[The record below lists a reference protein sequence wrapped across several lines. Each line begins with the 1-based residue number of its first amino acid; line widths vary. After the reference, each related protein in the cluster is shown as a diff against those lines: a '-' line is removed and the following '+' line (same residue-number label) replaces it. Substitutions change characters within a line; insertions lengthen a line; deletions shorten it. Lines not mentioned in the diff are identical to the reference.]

1 MATISEISPQ
11 VFFSAEDIFIP
22 INAQSTAGGALTFEI
37 SGGPAGLMVKSTE
50 GILVGT
56 VFTQSYEEYEVTVT
70 VKEGLLPSAEV
81 TFLFVSIRNRFEQTE
96 NLPAFLDESTYPQPY
111 AIGERL
117 NYYGLVVTVL
127 NQRSMAEAM
136 ALNQEGPANMLFRK
150 WWKERIKLITGI
162 TWIDDGFG
170 LSVGLLE
177 YTNNN
182 YQEVGAQ
189 FELVQYSA
197 SAPAWPSPNVVTKEY
212 YFFGE
217 LVSTLVT
224 TTTYSYSL
232 SDNGFYVVVDVDVQQ
247 TGEPP
252 EFSNST
258 STTSQV
264 GQELDP
270 TSIIQQAVDN
280 QRAAYNSGQLK
291 KLNLGNRIGKD
302 VSYTNTGGT
311 IPIKVRYESD
321 IAARL
326 PAHGFGIG
334 YRDANGDFQRDLKF
348 YQHLNIQEYSEDPR
362 DPDIFFEEFLG
373 VKKEHLIIEA
383 DFDQATLLTDPS
395 GEKFYHVNLGDKIPT
410 LSDTQLLSKNW
421 RTDYSDGTSDP
432 AHYSVFSNGVPANT
446 KDWNSLDPSDSY
458 DSITSL

>member
-11 VFFSAEDIFIP
+11 VFFSAEDILIP
-22 INAQSTAGGALTFEI
+22 INAQSTAGGDLTFEI
-37 SGGPAGLMVKSTE
+37 SGGPATLMAKSE
-50 GILVGT
+50 ERIIVGSADQND
-56 VFTQSYEEYEVTVT
+56 FQEYEVTVT
-70 VKEGLLPSAEV
+70 VEEGVLPSAEV
-81 TFLFVSIRNRFEQTE
+81 TFLLVIIPTRFNQTE
-96 NLPAFLDESTYPQPY
+96 NLPDFLDESTYPQPSY
-111 AIGERL
+111 IGEGL
-117 NYYGLVVTVL
+117 NYYGLAVTVL
-127 NQRSMAEAM
+127 NQRFMAEAM

-150 WWKERIKLITGI
+150 WWEQPIKLITGL

-170 LSVGLLE
+170 TSVGQLE

-189 FELVQYSA
+189 FELVQYYA
-197 SAPAWPSPNVVTKEY
+197 QAPAWNSPNVVTTTY
-212 YFFGE
+212 SLFGE
-217 LVSTLVT
+217 VVATVVT

-232 SDNGFYVVVDVDVQQ
+232 SDDGLSVVVDVDVQQ

-258 STTSQV
+258 NTTYQD
-264 GQELDP
+264 GPELDP

-280 QRAAYNSGQLK
+280 QRAAYNSGLQVPSF
-291 KLNLGNRIGKD
+291 GDQIGKD
-302 VSYTNTGGT
+302 VSYTNTGGA
-311 IPIKVRYESD
+311 IPIKSRYESD

-348 YQHLNIQEYSEDPR
+348 YQHLHIQEFSEDPR

-395 GEKFYHVNLGDKIPT
+395 GEQFYHVNLGDKIPT

-421 RTDYSDGTSDP
+421 RADYSDDTTDP
-432 AHYSVFSNGVPANT
+432 AHYAVFTNAIPANT